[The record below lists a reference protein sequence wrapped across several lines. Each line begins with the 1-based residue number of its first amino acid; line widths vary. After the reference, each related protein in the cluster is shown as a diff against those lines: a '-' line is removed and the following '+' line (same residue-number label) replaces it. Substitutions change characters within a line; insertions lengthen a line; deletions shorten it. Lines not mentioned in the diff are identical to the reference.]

1 MSRIRHLRRL
11 SFAAAF
17 VAAAAVVV
25 GVPAATADHT
35 DKTVNPAPYSSR
47 QIANLGQVK
56 NAIKFY
62 YGDFVDSTGAHQAS
76 PTSNY
81 AREVGNV
88 ERTLS
93 RYLRMHTHGTGGQAA
108 LVLDVDDTS
117 LLTYNYEAAN
127 DFGYNPTINA
137 EYVLDERF
145 PEVFGMSA
153 VADWATSHGIALF
166 FVTGRPATQQ
176 DATVGNLTKVG
187 FPAAVH
193 VYTKD
198 QTQPYL
204 SSCAPTCTTIQY
216 KSLTRQ
222 LIESQGYDIVAN
234 VGDQFSDLEGG
245 FADRTFKMPNP
256 MYYLP

>member
-1 MSRIRHLRRL
+1 MSRFRHLRR
-11 SFAAAF
+11 FTFVAA
-17 VAAAAVVV
+17 VLAAAAVVL

-35 DKTVNPAPYSSR
+35 DKSVNPTPYSSR
-47 QIANLGQVK
+47 QIPNLGLVK
-56 NAIKFY
+56 NAIKYY
-62 YGDFVDSTGAHQAS
+62 YGDTVVNGEHQAS

-81 AREVGNV
+81 AREVGNL
-88 ERTLS
+88 EHS
-93 RYLRMHTHGTGGQAA
+93 IMSYLRNHRHPSSDKPAI
-108 LVLDVDDTS
+108 VLDVDDTS

-137 EYVLDERF
+137 EYVLGERF
-145 PEVFGMSA
+145 PAVFGMND
-153 VADWATSHGIALF
+153 VATWATSHGFSLF
-166 FVTGRPATQQ
+166 FVTGRPSTQQ
-176 DATVGNLTKVG
+176 DATEGNLTKVG
-187 FPAAVH
+187 YPDFVK

-216 KSLTRQ
+216 KSLTRK

-245 FADRTFKMPNP
+245 YSDRSFKVPNP